1 MKAKGGD
8 ALSAIHELTHDLSA
22 GSNAAFKILPATT
35 AKIDYQLCSIFPPV
49 PLNSCRKPATSV
61 DTNVAGEVA
70 YADVAAIASYQFLV
84 VLDATL
90 QLIEILL

>member
-8 ALSAIHELTHDLSA
+8 TLPAIHELTHDLSA

-35 AKIDYQLCSIFPPV
+35 AKIDSVRFPPPPSGRPQFMPQPV
-49 PLNSCRKPATSV
+49 LLQTLRE
-61 DTNVAGEVA
+61 EVA